1 MSRVRAGVLS
11 FLAGFTFTVISIF
24 LNQLPDP
31 ASVMS
36 QITLFFLT
44 LLFEFFLFLLAWQMS
59 IIISCAPS
67 RVVYAAHAHAFRR
80 EVNTFNLLM
89 LLGFSLLGMSVML
102 MFLLWNLLYLALASS
117 VVWVV
122 VLIITYGIVRNYFK
136 RTRTRIEQEKSTHG
150 E

>member
-1 MSRVRAGVLS
+1 
-11 FLAGFTFTVISIF
+11 
-24 LNQLPDP
+24 
-31 ASVMS
+31 VMS

-44 LLFEFFLFLLAWQMS
+44 LLFEFFLFLSAWQMS

-67 RVVYAAHAHAFRR
+67 RVVYAAHSHAFRR

-122 VLIITYGIVRNYFK
+122 VLILTYSIVRNYFK
-136 RTRTRIEQEKSTHG
+136 RTRTRIEQENSTHG
-150 E
+150 